1 VTAPNTAPVPART
14 PIFTAL
20 SQRSRHTKPFAE
32 IPHLTKVWAYGR
44 VFNTSSGFHGEYLT
58 LDENILSLLCLGP
71 DEDQALQLIKKI
83 TQQHLFIIELVN
95 LY

>member
-1 VTAPNTAPVPART
+1 MQKHFPS
-14 PIFTAL
+14 FT
-20 SQRSRHTKPFAE
+20 E

-58 LDENILSLLCLGP
+58 PDEKLLSLLYLGRY
-71 DEDQALQLIKKI
+71 EDQALQLIKKI
-83 TQQHLFIIELVN
+83 TQQHLYIIELVN